1 MHSHTHNPD
10 HRSSPDHRPHT
21 PRPRPHTRACLAR
34 TKTCRSPALRS
45 PAVQTGDR
53 VKLHAHGVTT
63 FEITEQ
69 GDTHAT
75 ITPSETHANA
85 PGAYPFRIPLT
96 GLVPANTEGQ

>member
-1 MHSHTHNPD
+1 MPYLWTEV
-10 HRSSPDHRPHT
+10 
-21 PRPRPHTRACLAR
+21 
-34 TKTCRSPALRS
+34 CRYPAIRS

-75 ITPSETHANA
+75 ITPSETHADA
-85 PGAYPFRIPLT
+85 PGAYPFRILRA
-96 GLVPANTEGQ
+96 GLVPANTEGH